1 MPAASRAAP
10 RLAANPAQAPTSR
23 SKSEA
28 ARRCELDDAR
38 PGVCLRTRPDM
49 ADRETGSV
57 HQQHRVTEALLV
69 AGTQLATQ
77 VKAGV

>member
-1 MPAASRAAP
+1 
-10 RLAANPAQAPTSR
+10 
-23 SKSEA
+23 
-28 ARRCELDDAR
+28 
-38 PGVCLRTRPDM
+38 M
-49 ADRETGSV
+49 ADREAGSV